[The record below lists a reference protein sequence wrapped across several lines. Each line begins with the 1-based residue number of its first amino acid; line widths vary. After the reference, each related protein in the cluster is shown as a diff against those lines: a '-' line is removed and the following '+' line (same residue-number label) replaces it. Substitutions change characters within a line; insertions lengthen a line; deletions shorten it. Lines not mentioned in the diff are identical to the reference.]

1 MAVSNSI
8 VKKDKPTFT
17 AAISS
22 AGYQKLITNTIK
34 DPKRAN
40 RFIASVTSAVTTNPM
55 LAECEASSIVSSA
68 LLGESLELSPSPQL
82 GQFYLVPYNDNKTGT
97 KKAQFQLGVAGYKQL
112 AMRSGQYL
120 DIDTIEVREGEYL
133 GKDSSTGKPRFSFIE
148 DDEEREKLPVIGYLA
163 YFELL
168 NGFKK
173 SVYWSKTKIE
183 NHADKYSK
191 AFSLKTFKDIE
202 AGKIPEKDMWKYSS
216 PWYSSF
222 NDMAL
227 KTVLKNLL
235 SKWGILSISM
245 QTAIEEDSKADTELD
260 SNIFAAEEETEQAK
274 TQAVNNFF
282 EGEIVDAETV

>member
-22 AGYQKLITNTIK
+22 SGYQKLIANTIK

-260 SNIFAAEEETEQAK
+260 SNIFAAEETEQAK

-282 EGEIVDAETV
+282 EGEIVDAENV

>member
-17 AAISS
+17 ATISS
-22 AGYQKLITNTIK
+22 EGYQKLIANTIK

-40 RFIASVTSAVTTNPM
+40 RFIASVTSAVTTNPL
-55 LAECEASSIVSSA
+55 LAECDARSIVSSA

-82 GQFYLVPYNDNKTGT
+82 QQFYLVPYNDNKTGT
-97 KKAQFQLGVAGYKQL
+97 KKAQFQIGYKGYVQL

-120 DIDTIEVREGEYL
+120 DIDAIDVREGEYL
-133 GKDSSTGKPRFSFIE
+133 GKDANTGKPKFRFVE

-173 SVYWSKTKIE
+173 SVYWSKSKVE

-191 AFSLKTFKDIE
+191 AFNLKTFKDIE

-216 PWYSSF
+216 PWYTNF
-222 NDMAL
+222 DRMAA

-235 SKWGILSISM
+235 SIYGILSISM

-260 SNIFAAEEETEQAK
+260 SNIFAAEETEQAK

>member
-22 AGYQKLITNTIK
+22 SGYQKLIANTIK

-148 DDEEREKLPVIGYLA
+148 DDEEREKLPIIGYLA

-202 AGKIPEKDMWKYSS
+202 EGKIPEKELWKYSS

-260 SNIFAAEEETEQAK
+260 SNIFAAEETEQAK